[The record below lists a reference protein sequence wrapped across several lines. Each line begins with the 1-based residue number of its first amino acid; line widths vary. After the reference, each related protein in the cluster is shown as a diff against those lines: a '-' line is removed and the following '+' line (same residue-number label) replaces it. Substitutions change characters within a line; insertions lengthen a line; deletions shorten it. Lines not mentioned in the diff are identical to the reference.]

1 MCVAEDEWI
10 GKAWPCYALPV
21 GHMALCQHDQ
31 CLNIRDLSQSAGTN
45 GINGGNLSRGATS
58 RTLLLLVWAPWSG
71 PSFYSDCALLP
82 YFPVFLMI
90 YMLGCAFFILPID
103 HTRVLIFRTFVCFLM
118 WILVTCGILVTWM
131 LFHVFSQSSICF
143 QCDSYSYLITRFCH
157 LGALALRWD
166 WAATWTPGGLVLHF
180 PAKLC
185 RPFLS
190 IWPSSYLYCKD
201 RASGPYQNGY
211 FNHLLFERQ
220 IRDFMCSW

>member
-1 MCVAEDEWI
+1 M
-10 GKAWPCYALPV
+10 
-21 GHMALCQHDQ
+21 
-31 CLNIRDLSQSAGTN
+31 
-45 GINGGNLSRGATS
+45 
-58 RTLLLLVWAPWSG
+58 WAPWGG

-166 WAATWTPGGLVLHF
+166 WAVTWTPGGLVLHF

-185 RPFLS
+185 RPFIS